1 MQDFI
6 QMIFKTKLIY
16 GLIKTTVIDCGILDH
31 LELEWRL
38 IDVCQVFN
46 IRLNFIEQRNAFKN
60 IILLNALNWK
70 TWNFVLAF

>member
-38 IDVCQVFN
+38 IDFCQVFN
-46 IRLNFIEQRNAFKN
+46 IRLNFIEQRNVFKN

>member
-46 IRLNFIEQRNAFKN
+46 IRLNFIEQRNVLKN

>member
-46 IRLNFIEQRNAFKN
+46 IRLNFIEQRNEFKN

>member
-46 IRLNFIEQRNAFKN
+46 IRLNFIEQRNVFKN

>member
-1 MQDFI
+1 LQDFI

-46 IRLNFIEQRNAFKN
+46 IRLNFIEQRNVLKN